1 MWGWRVDP
9 TFPNNLFF
17 LKDLK
22 LVFCSSFSL
31 FHKLA
36 QLLNSFGKAMKTQS
50 KEAGSVIT

>member
-1 MWGWRVDP
+1 MWGWRVDT
-9 TFPNNLFF
+9 TFPNLFF